1 MIINGIHIDTQKLM
15 SKSELL
21 DFLRENGEDD
31 RALSGIRA
39 YYYNDFENE
48 LIWHYPISD
57 GSHLGTFIV
66 VVKEGF
72 VSLPY
77 DSVDREDGE
86 LLILDDAVVFDA
98 ESIDFFIDD
107 WRSFSD
113 NLLSA
118 MTDMWSILQNE

>member
-15 SKSELL
+15 SISELL

-39 YYYNDFENE
+39 YYYNDFGNE

-57 GSHLGTFIV
+57 GCHLGTFIV

-86 LLILDDAVVFDA
+86 LLILDDATVFDA
-98 ESIDFFIDD
+98 DSIDFFIED

-113 NLLSA
+113 DLLSA
-118 MTDMWSILQNE
+118 MTDMRSILQNE

>member
-1 MIINGIHIDTQKLM
+1 MIINGVYIDTQKLM
-15 SKSELL
+15 SISELL

-39 YYYNDFENE
+39 YYYNDFGNE

-57 GSHLGTFIV
+57 GSQLGTFIV

-77 DSVDREDGE
+77 CYRNIR
-86 LLILDDAVVFDA
+86 L
-98 ESIDFFIDD
+98 
-107 WRSFSD
+107 SF
-113 NLLSA
+113 L
-118 MTDMWSILQNE
+118 